1 MANAFLFG
9 HFDVGDYD
17 SYKKMFDSDPAG
29 RKQSAKG
36 HQIYRSVDK
45 PSEVFIGVEFDSA
58 EEAKAFR
65 QRLLA
70 SSALDNVTVKIE
82 PTVVEVAD
90 EAKY

>member
-1 MANAFLFG
+1 
-9 HFDVGDYD
+9 
-17 SYKKMFDSDPAG
+17 MFDSDPAG

-36 HQIYRSVDK
+36 HQIYRSVDT
-45 PSEVFIGVEFDSA
+45 PSEVFIGVEFGSV

-65 QRLLA
+65 ERLLA